1 MTKGTIMAETIKN
14 EIRNFIV
21 ETFLFGDTSQALADN
36 ASLIDSG
43 IVDSTAVLEL
53 VAFIEERFSIA
64 VQDADIVPANL
75 DSIDSISAFVQAR
88 TKAAAA

>member
-1 MTKGTIMAETIKN
+1 MAETIKN